1 MGMFNTARVWVA
13 LAIGIVS
20 LMSYGWADEPVNFKN
35 MPSFKVGTLPHE
47 SSEIHAEKVRF
58 IKKFPPSA
66 VFVKTFF
73 GTPLPSEV
81 GAVVLVL
88 RDARFA

>member
-47 SSEIHAEKVRF
+47 SSEIHAEKERRALQGA
-58 IKKFPPSA
+58 SA
-66 VFVKTFF
+66 RGPIAQKH
-73 GTPLPSEV
+73 
-81 GAVVLVL
+81 
-88 RDARFA
+88 R